1 MFQNQLV
8 TIGWWK
14 EFPEAS
20 SSSRF
25 VRFRCGS
32 DWFALA
38 REQHERWRALKDGSI
53 FMTRG
58 QSATVLS
65 FTSSR

>member
-8 TIGWWK
+8 SNGWLK
-14 EFPEAS
+14 EFPKAS

-25 VRFRCGS
+25 VMLRCGS

-38 REQHERWRALKDGSI
+38 REHLEI
-53 FMTRG
+53 
-58 QSATVLS
+58 
-65 FTSSR
+65 